1 MKKNVKRLI
10 LVFAVLFLLSMSCIT
25 SEQTGVDTNA
35 LKATEL
41 SLKETEIALSAA
53 QLVAERDRQATSAA
67 GGAVQPTMGVPPVQN
82 TPQTI
87 VQPTVDI
94 PLPAVEVAPANVN
107 LIQQVSTDRKTF
119 YCVPSSGPTKLTVTA
134 TISNIDKGLAVWWR
148 LQVKGTEEKTEWQ
161 FKDMHRAGGNN
172 RDFTFDADSWA
183 GTNNFYYP
191 PLLGESWFQY
201 QIIADGNIERT
212 EVFSDVTFFPC
223 AQ

>member
-1 MKKNVKRLI
+1 MKKQTKRFFWGAAVVI
-10 LVFAVLFLLSMSCIT
+10 LVSLSCIT
-25 SEQTGVDTNA
+25 TGQTGVDENA
-35 LKATEL
+35 LKGTEL

-53 QLVAERDRQATSAA
+53 QLAAERDRQATSAA
-67 GGAVQPTMGVPPVQN
+67 GGSAQPTMGVPPVGN
-82 TPQTI
+82 TPQVS
-87 VQPTVDI
+87 VQPTIDI
-94 PLPAVEVAPANVN
+94 PLPTAQSAPANVN

-119 YCVPSSGPTKLTVTA
+119 YCVPSEGPTTLTVTA

-148 LQVKGTEEKTEWQ
+148 LQVKSTGEKTEWQ
-161 FKDMHRAGGNN
+161 FKDMHRADGNN